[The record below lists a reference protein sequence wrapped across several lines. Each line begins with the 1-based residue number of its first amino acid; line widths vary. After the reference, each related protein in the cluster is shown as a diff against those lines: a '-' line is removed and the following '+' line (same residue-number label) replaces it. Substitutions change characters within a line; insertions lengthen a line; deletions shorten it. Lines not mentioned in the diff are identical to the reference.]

1 MAKKLLISIV
11 LISIIS
17 GIVIAGCG
25 DSGSNQIV
33 VPATGTPTQI
43 ASFVTIKGQALEV
56 NGTPIPNAFVV
67 CVNLGLSA
75 SLSTLAD
82 QLGNYIFRNLPPGT
96 YRIEI
101 WRTEGEHSSSPG
113 SPIGAVNIT
122 VTEGSVTV
130 NVTVGTIDPTPTP
143 TSTNTPGGPTNTPGG
158 PTNTPTSTNTPGG
171 PTNTP
176 TATNTP
182 GGPTNTPVPSP
193 TITSVNPSSGAV
205 GDNVV
210 ITGNYFVNV
219 TSVTFSSSVS
229 ATYTVNSA
237 TQITAT
243 VPSGAV
249 TGVITVTTSTG
260 SATVGFT
267 MKSWHDISSNLTSDP
282 NNLLDVTFSGN
293 EVWIAGDKPGE
304 LYHSTNGGTSFNVV
318 AFPAPV
324 YRSKLTASNGGTEYV
339 TSLFMRDPNDVWA
352 ATTADGNVGR
362 VLRWNGSTLS
372 AVGNTV
378 SALNSICFP
387 PSGNIG
393 YCCGGTSTTSYVGQ
407 INSSS
412 MTITPF
418 ASPVGVMTGPSI
430 VFPDSSDKIWI
441 SYNYANPYAT
451 IDYYANSVW
460 QSAILP
466 NMGYIDKLYFLD
478 KSNGWAVGCDDS
490 SPYNM
495 ASISYYG
502 GTSWTTIYTSTDY
515 TVMLRDIFFRNT
527 TEGWSVGRETVS
539 PRKLLVLHTTD
550 GGSNWTK
557 QLEETPTNPILVET
571 FNAVYFS
578 SDGSIGFAVGNNKR
592 VYKYY

>member
-1 MAKKLLISIV
+1 MAKKFLISIV

-25 DSGSNQIV
+25 DNGSSQIV

-43 ASFVTIKGQALEV
+43 ASLVTIKGQALEV

-67 CVNLGLSA
+67 CVNPGLSA

-143 TSTNTPGGPTNTPGG
+143 TATNTPGGPTVTNTPGG

-182 GGPTNTPVPSP
+182 VPSP
-193 TITSVNPSSGAV
+193 TITSVNTSSGAV
-205 GDNVV
+205 GDTVV

-219 TSVTFSSSVS
+219 TSVTFSSSVAAS
-229 ATYTVNSA
+229 YTVNSA

-243 VPSGAV
+243 VPSGSV
-249 TGVITVTTSTG
+249 TGVITVTTATG
-260 SATVGFT
+260 YATVGFT

-304 LYHSTNGGTSFNVV
+304 LYHSTDGGTSFT
-318 AFPAPV
+318 PV
-324 YRSKLTASNGGTEYV
+324 PLPSPINRAKLTASNGYTEYV
-339 TSLFMRDPNDVWA
+339 TSLFMRATNDVWA
-352 ATTADGNVGR
+352 ATTADGNIGR
-362 VLRWNGSTLS
+362 VLRWDGSTLS
-372 AVGNTV
+372 AVGGTV
-378 SALNSICFP
+378 SALNSIHFP

-393 YCCGGTSTTSYVGQ
+393 YCCGSSDSSGYVYKIDTSGLSVTSFDTPTGSLY
-407 INSSS
+407 IN
-412 MTITPF
+412 
-418 ASPVGVMTGPSI
+418 SI
-430 VFPDSSDKIWI
+430 VFPVDSSTGWTSTLGGHIDIYSGGVWT
-441 SYNYANPYAT
+441 SANPPSSIELESVYF
-451 IDYYANSVW
+451 IDN
-460 QSAILP
+460 
-466 NMGYIDKLYFLD
+466 
-478 KSNGWAVGCDDS
+478 SNGWAVGVDS
-490 SPYNM
+490 SPSGLILHSTTGN
-495 ASISYYG
+495 
-502 GTSWTTIYTSTDY
+502 SWTRQNLPASLNPSNISLID
-515 TVMLRDIFFRNT
+515 VFFRNSQGWAVGTNLRKDLILYT
-527 TEGWSVGRETVS
+527 TNSGETWTVQYQS
-539 PRKLLVLHTTD
+539 PSEVLFALL
-550 GGSNWTK
+550 
-557 QLEETPTNPILVET
+557 
-571 FNAVYFS
+571 NAVYFDS
-578 SDGSIGFAVGNNKR
+578 NGVGYAVGNNKKI
-592 VYKYY
+592 YKYY